1 MRQRAARNSFAL
13 LVRVVDDLCL
23 TDINENILKILMD
36 FICQLVSRGD
46 LLPARALRKKVV
58 EKCYLKQRSL
68 LNTKILL
75 PSMAV
80 TTHKASLL
88 DFKSE
93 TIAEQMTVLDADL
106 FQKIEIP
113 EVLLWAKEQKE
124 DLSPNLTT
132 FTEHFNKMSYWARSR
147 ILEQEEAKDVA

>member
-1 MRQRAARNSFAL
+1 MPYCVKTKLYFFYS
-13 LVRVVDDLCL
+13 L

-68 LNTKILL
+68 LNIPILL

-93 TIAEQMTVLDADL
+93 NIAEQMTVLDADL
-106 FQKIEIP
+106 FQKIE
-113 EVLLWAKEQKE
+113 V
-124 DLSPNLTT
+124 
-132 FTEHFNKMSYWARSR
+132 R
-147 ILEQEEAKDVA
+147 IL